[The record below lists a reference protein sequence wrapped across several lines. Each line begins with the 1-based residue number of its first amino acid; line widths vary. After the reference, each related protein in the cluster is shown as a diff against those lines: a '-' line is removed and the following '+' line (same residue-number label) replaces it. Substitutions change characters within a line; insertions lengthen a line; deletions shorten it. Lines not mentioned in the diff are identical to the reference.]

1 MPSLRLNY
9 HLFITLLLGGLSLL
23 DLGAVSNHP
32 NILFAISDD
41 QSFPHASV
49 YGSRFVKTPAFDR
62 IANEGVLFQQA
73 FCAAPGCSPSRAS
86 ILTGRNIWQNR
97 EAGTH
102 ASNFPADLKV
112 FTRALEQKGGYQVGY
127 TGKAWGPGN
136 SAITGWSQN
145 PVGKVYN
152 QHKMDS
158 PAGISG
164 NDYAKNFETFLK
176 DQQTSTKPF
185 FFWFGGHEP
194 HRVYKE
200 GAGVKSGKRLNDAE
214 VPTFL
219 PDHPVVRNDLLD
231 YAVEIEWFDSHLG
244 RMIRLLESLG
254 QLDNTLIIVTADNGM
269 PFPRAKANLYEF
281 GIHAPMAVR
290 WGNEVKGGRSIDDLV
305 SFIDLAPTFLE
316 AAGMK
321 PWKEITGKSLLG
333 LLKGQGSGIIDE
345 YRRWILSGR
354 ERHTHARPDNLGYPS
369 RAIRTHRYLY
379 IRNFNADLWPAGDE
393 YHDID
398 GCPSKSL
405 LLNNSSKPGFQKYFQ
420 AAVGKRPMEELFDIL
435 VDPGCMRN
443 LASSPGYEQ
452 HRKHL
457 AHLLERE
464 LKRQRDPRIIDGGQV
479 FDSYPRYS
487 SMRPHLGG
495 FAERGKY
502 NPAFIQK

>member
-1 MPSLRLNY
+1 MPFFKLSYYAAIVALIGY
-9 HLFITLLLGGLSLL
+9 ATLLDSRAGTKP
-23 DLGAVSNHP
+23 P

-41 QSFPHASV
+41 QSFPHASI

-62 IANEGVLFQQA
+62 IASEGVLFNQA
-73 FCAAPGCSPSRAS
+73 FCPAPGCSPSRAS

-102 ASNFPADLKV
+102 ASNFPTDLKV
-112 FTRALEQKGGYQVGY
+112 FTRALEKEGGYQVGY

-136 SAITGWSQN
+136 HSITGWSQN
-145 PVGKVYN
+145 PVGKGFN
-152 QHKMDS
+152 QHKMKS
-158 PAGISG
+158 PSGISG

-176 DQQTSTKPF
+176 SRSSSSTPF
-185 FFWFGGHEP
+185 FFWFGAHEP
-194 HRVYKE
+194 HRVYE
-200 GAGVKSGKRLNDAE
+200 NGAGLKAGKQLVDVD
-214 VPTFL
+214 VPSFL
-219 PDHPVVRNDLLD
+219 PDHPVVRKDLLD

-244 RMIRLLESLG
+244 RMIQLLESQG
-254 QLDNTLIIVTADNGM
+254 ELDNTLIVVTADNGM

-316 AAGMK
+316 AAGIT
-321 PWKEITGKSLLG
+321 PWKAVTGKSLLS
-333 LLKGQGSGIIDE
+333 LLKAQGSGIIDQH
-345 YRRWILSGR
+345 RRWILSGR
-354 ERHTHARPDNLGYPS
+354 ERHTHARPDNLGYPI

-379 IRNFNADLWPAGDE
+379 IRNFKANLWPAGDE

-405 LLNNSSKPGFQKYFQ
+405 LVDNRDEPGIQKYFQ
-420 AAVGKRPMEELFDIL
+420 AAVGKRPSEELFDIL
-435 VDPGCMRN
+435 VDPGCMRD
-443 LASSPGYEQ
+443 LASNPEYEK
-452 HRKHL
+452 HRKDL

-464 LKRQRDPRIIDGGQV
+464 LKRQKDPRVLDGGQV

-502 NPAFIQK
+502 NPAFAQD

>member
-1 MPSLRLNY
+1 MPSLRLNDY
-9 HLFITLLLGGLSLL
+9 LFITLLLGGLSLL
-23 DLGAVSNHP
+23 DLGAGSDRP

-185 FFWFGGHEP
+185 FFWFGAHEP

-200 GAGVKSGKRLNDAE
+200 GAGVKSGKRLNDVE

-244 RMIRLLESLG
+244 RMIRLLETLG

-290 WGNEVKGGRSIDDLV
+290 WGNEI
-305 SFIDLAPTFLE
+305 E
-316 AAGMK
+316 
-321 PWKEITGKSLLG
+321 
-333 LLKGQGSGIIDE
+333 
-345 YRRWILSGR
+345 
-354 ERHTHARPDNLGYPS
+354 
-369 RAIRTHRYLY
+369 
-379 IRNFNADLWPAGDE
+379 
-393 YHDID
+393 
-398 GCPSKSL
+398 
-405 LLNNSSKPGFQKYFQ
+405 
-420 AAVGKRPMEELFDIL
+420 
-435 VDPGCMRN
+435 
-443 LASSPGYEQ
+443 
-452 HRKHL
+452 
-457 AHLLERE
+457 
-464 LKRQRDPRIIDGGQV
+464 
-479 FDSYPRYS
+479 
-487 SMRPHLGG
+487 
-495 FAERGKY
+495 
-502 NPAFIQK
+502 